1 MIDYSHREYLGVGVS
16 VVNQPVN
23 TKVVVAAFTLSNGED
38 SVSTIVGTA
47 NLGNTTNITF
57 ARPPLQMVANRDTS
71 YKLTVRFQNED
82 GDTLRYVLFDGND
95 AFTLLYDDYAGQT
108 ITPDAV
114 IEVWANP
121 ENVTIM
127 SSDDLIFWLNTNTRR
142 TVENGVTECESLAT
156 PEINLTIT

>member
-23 TKVVVAAFTLSNGED
+23 TKVVVEAFTLSNGED

-47 NLGNTTNITF
+47 NLGNTTNVTF

-71 YKLTVRFQNED
+71 YKITVRFQNED
-82 GDTLRYVLFDGND
+82 GDTLRYVLFGGND

-121 ENVTIM
+121 DNVTVM

>member
-23 TKVVVAAFTLSNGED
+23 TKVTVEAFTLSNSED

-47 NLGNTTNITF
+47 NLGNTTNVTF
-57 ARPPLQMVANRDTS
+57 ARPPLQMVSNRDTS
-71 YKLTVRFQNED
+71 YKVAVRFQNED

-95 AFTLLYDDYAGQT
+95 SFTLLYDDYAGQT
-108 ITPDAV
+108 IAPEAV

-121 ENVTIM
+121 DNVTVM

-142 TVENGVTECESLAT
+142 TVENGVAECGSLTT